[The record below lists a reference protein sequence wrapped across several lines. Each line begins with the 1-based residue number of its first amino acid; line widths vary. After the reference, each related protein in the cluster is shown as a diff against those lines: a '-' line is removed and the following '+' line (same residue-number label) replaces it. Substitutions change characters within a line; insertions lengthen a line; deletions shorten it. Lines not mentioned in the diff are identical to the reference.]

1 MLVLSRAID
10 EKIIIV
16 IPPSNK
22 PTIVEVIQVDIRG
35 SKSRLGIQAPRNV
48 TINRSE
54 VQDQINIENLAK
66 LGQKKN

>member
-1 MLVLSRAID
+1 MLVLSRAVD
-10 EKIIIV
+10 EKIIII

-22 PTIVEVIQVDIRG
+22 PTIVEVVQVDIRG
-35 SKSRLGIQAPRNV
+35 TKSRLGIQAPRNV

>member
-1 MLVLSRAID
+1 MLVLSRAVD
-10 EKIIIV
+10 EKIIII

-22 PTIVEVIQVDIRG
+22 PTIVEVVQVDIRG